1 MMNRR
6 TFLQQSTRAASVWL
20 GLPRQPRR
28 TRHLVLIV
36 NGGGVRKKDYYED
49 AALSP
54 NIRRI
59 ANEGFVFE
67 EDHCERIS
75 THDAAV
81 AELLRGR
88 ECDTDDGRRY
98 PTVLD
103 YVGDGI
109 QTQSIRSIPRLMQSY
124 MPRILV
130 CQESSH
136 DIGHEGYKKYLRA
149 VKATD
154 AVIGQVFDWIRRHR
168 YFGQNTAI
176 VIRPEFGRDD
186 EVNEDGDL
194 HHSYGF
200 YYTHRVASIFWG
212 PDFTRGVDRKTIIH
226 GVDMAPTLT
235 AVFGLR
241 AMYARGRVV
250 PGLFRNST
258 VVDSRKNGGS

>member
-1 MMNRR
+1 MLNRR
-6 TFLQQSTRAASVWL
+6 AFLQQSTRAATIWL

-36 NGGGVRKKDYYED
+36 NGGGVRKQDYYEN

-75 THDAAV
+75 THNAAV

-88 ECDTDDGRRY
+88 ECNIDDGARY

-103 YVGDGI
+103 YIGNGI
-109 QTQSIRSIPRLMQSY
+109 QTQTIRSIPRLMHSY

-136 DIGHEGYKKYLRA
+136 DIGHEGYEKYLRV
-149 VKATD
+149 VKGTD
-154 AVIGQVFDWIRRHR
+154 AAIGQVFDWIRGHQ

-186 EVNEDGDL
+186 EVNDVGDL

-212 PDFTRGVDRKTIIH
+212 PDFKRGVDRQTII
-226 GVDMAPTLT
+226 DRLDINPTLT
-235 AVFGLR
+235 HIFGIK
-241 AMYARGRVV
+241 AAYAQGRVA
-250 PGLFRNST
+250 PGLFA
-258 VVDSRKNGGS
+258 